1 MYNHVPV
8 KLQPITATNQDG
20 VRLYKTPEGNKYP
33 SITTVL
39 SVRSKKGI
47 AEWRKRVGNDVANHI
62 SRTAANRGTKVHH
75 MCEDYLNNQNIDHH
89 KQHFLPYCLFSELR
103 DNALTYIDNIYA
115 QEAGLYSD
123 KYKVAGRVDCI
134 ADYKGVPSIID
145 FKTSTKERKDEYNE
159 SYYIQGSAYAEMYKE
174 RTGVDISQ
182 VVILVVTEDG
192 TVQEFIKQ
200 KHDYLDTLVETIA
213 EWNNQQKEWKFFR
226 EEEQEEWDNQRDYS
240 KSLPDSL

>member
-1 MYNHVPV
+1 MYNHEPV
-8 KLQPITATNQDG
+8 ELQPITATNQDG
-20 VRLYKTPEGNKYP
+20 VRLYETPEGNKYP

-39 SVRSKKGI
+39 SVRNKKGL

-75 MCEDYLNNQNIDHH
+75 MCEDYLNNMQFNSPLEWENH
-89 KQHFLPYCLFSELR
+89 KKHFLPYCLFSELR
-103 DNALTYIDNIYA
+103 DNALSYIDNIYA

-174 RTGVDISQ
+174 RTGIDISQ

-200 KHDYLDTLVETIA
+200 KHDYLGTLVETIA
-213 EWNNQQKEWKFFR
+213 EWNNQQEA
-226 EEEQEEWDNQRDYS
+226 WDNQRDYS

>member
-1 MYNHVPV
+1 MYNHEPV
-8 KLQPITATNQDG
+8 ELQPITATNTDG
-20 VRLYKTPEGNKYP
+20 IRLYKTPEGNKYP

-39 SVRSKKGI
+39 SVRNKKGL
-47 AEWRKRVGNDVANHI
+47 AQWRKRVGNDVANHI

-75 MCEDYLNNQNIDHH
+75 MCEDYLNNVAFNSPMDWEKH
-89 KQHFLPYCLFSELR
+89 KKHFLPYCLFSELR

-134 ADYKGVPSIID
+134 AEYKGVPSIID
-145 FKTSTKERKDEYNE
+145 SKTSTKERKDEYNE

-200 KHDYLDTLVETIA
+200 KHDYLDTLVETVE
-213 EWNNQQKEWKFFR
+213 EWNNQNIRKTI
-226 EEEQEEWDNQRDYS
+226 
-240 KSLPDSL
+240 